1 MSDTHPMLHCL
12 DAHITMMMLLPLLSP
27 KEAVNLQAA
36 CKTTL
41 AHKNVSKTMS
51 PVDFALNWFIKS
63 EKALVP
69 SVRIGQI
76 LALNYPATSLLHVKI
91 TVNEFLWLNVET
103 YIDEMKITFVSKND
117 MIVANYQHNRFI
129 FNDKYPRLP
138 PHYIVENAAVEKK

>member
-1 MSDTHPMLHCL
+1 MLHCL

-69 SVRIGQI
+69 SVRIGQL
-76 LALNYPATSLLHVKI
+76 LACNYPATSLLDVKI
-91 TVNEFLWLNVET
+91 TVNELNVET
-103 YIDEMKITFVSKND
+103 YIDEIKITFISKNNI
-117 MIVANYQHNRFI
+117 IVANYQHNSVF
-129 FNDKYPRLP
+129 FNDNYHSWPPR
-138 PHYIVENAAVEKK
+138 YIVENASVEKK